1 MTSIDGV
8 PWLIGDLHERNIM
21 RDRNGA
27 PTIIDAL
34 VSEITLTA
42 RRELG
47 WLAIACEEALR
58 FRETGARPPKWDEAV
73 DDGML

>member
-1 MTSIDGV
+1 
-8 PWLIGDLHERNIM
+8 M